1 MGVSDMEF
9 NETDMEVKEAARKY
23 TYEDYLDRDDEV
35 RFELIDGVIHLMASP
50 GRAHQEVLG
59 ELHLQFYSF
68 LRGKPCKVYFAPLGV
83 RLSVGEGADTV
94 LEPDLLVVCDM
105 TKLDDKG
112 CNGAPDMV
120 IEIMSPST
128 SKKDK
133 TIKYNKYL
141 QAGVR
146 ELWYVEPIDKT
157 VSVYILKDGEYV
169 ARAYDNTE
177 TVPVHVLEGCMI
189 NLPEVFPQDEP
200 TVS

>member
-1 MGVSDMEF
+1 MEF

-23 TYEDYLDRDDEV
+23 TYEDYLNRDDEV
-35 RFELIDGVIHLMASP
+35 RFELIDGVIHMMAP
-50 GRAHQEVLG
+50 PAQAHQEVSG
-59 ELHLQFYSF
+59 ELHLQLANF
-68 LRGKPCKVYFAPLGV
+68 LKSKPCKVLYSPFGV
-83 RLSVGEGADTV
+83 RLNAKTGDNTI

-105 TKLDDKG
+105 SKLDGKS

-133 TIKYNKYL
+133 TIKFNKYL

-146 ELWYVEPIDKT
+146 ELWYVDPADKT

-200 TVS
+200 TVSG